1 MERLM
6 TQEISKTIPTE
17 GVEVSRRNL
26 LTRIAPAA
34 GVAAVLGIAA
44 SPSLALA
51 KANSPGGETLLF
63 YNGSTG
69 LAVTGKL
76 NSDGTF
82 TQFNTYNLA
91 STWTHIVGV
100 GGMILFYDANT
111 GAGTSAR
118 LDSNGVL
125 TILKSSATGFSPGWT
140 TVMESNGLLFF
151 YNSNTGVWAS
161 CSIDVDGNVIQLH
174 TDRASTGWS
183 IITSNY

>member
-1 MERLM
+1 M
-6 TQEISKTIPTE
+6 TQEISKTVPTE
-17 GVEVSRRNL
+17 GIEVSRRSL
-26 LTRIAPAA
+26 LTRLAPAA

-51 KANSPGGETLLF
+51 KPTSGGGETMLF
-63 YNGSTG
+63 YNGSSG

-100 GGMILFYDANT
+100 SGMILFYNINT

-125 TILKSSATGFSPGWT
+125 TILKSAAPGFSTGWT
-140 TVMESNGLLFF
+140 TVMESNELLFF
-151 YNSNTGVWAS
+151 YNSNTGDGAT
-161 CSIDVDGNVIQLH
+161 CFIDGVGNVIQLQ
-174 TDRASTGWS
+174 TFTGTFSTGWS
-183 IITSNY
+183 IVTSNY